1 LIVGAGIGGLAAG
14 LALQRAGWQVRVF
27 ERAATPRELGFAL
40 GLAPNAIRAL
50 DELGVGETV
59 MAHAG
64 TADSLSRGTGGHLAV
79 EIRRPDG
86 RVLRKL
92 ALHRDELAG
101 AMLPAIV
108 MRPAL
113 HAALLGAVGAETIQS
128 DSEAVGFENDG
139 SHAILRLADGSI
151 ARGDV
156 LIGADGV
163 ASIIRKQLH
172 PYEPPPRPS
181 GYFALRGASPAVR
194 LMEGR
199 QFIAYFGSGIEV
211 GVVQASETMVYW
223 YISLLA
229 DDVKRGPLDVASVF
243 QRFTSGFDRQFLAI
257 ARAAVD
263 MRLDELFVRAPLR
276 SWGTGPVTLLGDAA
290 HPMLPHTGQG
300 AAQALEDAVV
310 LGRTLATPGNRMF
323 ALREYERRRARA
335 AAQVVRMGPRIARLT
350 TTRNPVIGWVRTGVI
365 RFVPQRMLR
374 SAFIQRRDTAQES
387 GAAAQG

>member
-14 LALQRAGWQVRVF
+14 LALQRAGWKVRIF
-27 ERAATPRELGFAL
+27 ERAAAARELGFAL
-40 GLAPNAIRAL
+40 GLAPNALRAL
-50 DELGVGETV
+50 DELGVADAV
-59 MAHAG
+59 MAHAA
-64 TADSLSRGTGGHLAV
+64 TADSLSRATGGRLAV

-86 RVLRKL
+86 RALRKL

-101 AMLPAIV
+101 ATLPAIV

-113 HAALLGAVGAETIQS
+113 HAALLGAVGAGTIQPDS
-128 DSEAVGFENDG
+128 DAVGFDDDG
-139 SHAILRLADGSI
+139 THAILHLADGSI

-163 ASIIRKQLH
+163 ASIIRRQLH
-172 PYEPPPRPS
+172 PHEAPPRPS
-181 GYFALRGASPAVR
+181 GYFALRGASPAVS

-229 DDVKRGPLDVASVF
+229 DEVKCGSLDVGSVF
-243 QRFTSGFDRQFLAI
+243 QRFTSAFDRRFLAI
-257 ARAAVD
+257 ARTAVD
-263 MRLDELFVRAPLR
+263 MRLDELFVREPLSR
-276 SWGTGPVTLLGDAA
+276 WGAGLVTLLGDAA

-300 AAQALEDAVV
+300 AAQALEDAVT
-310 LGRTLATPGNRMF
+310 LGRTLATSGNRMS
-323 ALREYERRRARA
+323 ALREYERRRAGA

-350 TTRNPVIGWVRTGVI
+350 TTRNPVIGWMRTGVI

-374 SAFIQRRDTAQES
+374 NAFIQRRNAPPAS
-387 GAAAQG
+387 GAAGQG